1 MSIPFLLVTS
11 KEKSINPLRLKVYQF
26 RICEH
31 KVKRPLYFSLHETFF
46 PRQFQTITTR
56 HKQRSAI
63 SHPILMKNQHHQQ
76 QKRFIVFYLLL
87 HGHVFKSIQ
96 RIYRRLL

>member
-11 KEKSINPLRLKVYQF
+11 KEKPINPLRLKVYQF

-46 PRQFQTITTR
+46 PQTISDNNNEA
-56 HKQRSAI
+56 QAAI
-63 SHPILMKNQHHQQ
+63 SNISPDFDEKSTSSTTKKVYRILPFVTW
-76 QKRFIVFYLLL
+76 R
-87 HGHVFKSIQ
+87 
-96 RIYRRLL
+96 RI

>member
-46 PRQFQTITTR
+46 PQTISNNNNEAQAAINNISPDFDEKSTSSTTKKVYR
-56 HKQRSAI
+56 
-63 SHPILMKNQHHQQ
+63 ILPFVTWTH
-76 QKRFIVFYLLL
+76 I
-87 HGHVFKSIQ
+87 
-96 RIYRRLL
+96 